1 MFFGFLNIVISFP
14 NDCSS
19 AFDRFA
25 PYITILPLSTRDLI
39 AFHSLVLRLDYLKE
53 VRISSN
59 NSFSTLLKKISELG
73 WPVGGFQD
81 DLDRNVAINYEINVI

>member
-1 MFFGFLNIVISFP
+1 M
-14 NDCSS
+14 
-19 AFDRFA
+19 
-25 PYITILPLSTRDLI
+25 
-39 AFHSLVLRLDYLKE
+39 LRLDYLKE